1 MLLRDK
7 NPRVIIKIGMV
18 FVLFFFLMNLL
29 PHPTSSFG
37 DGLFDGVHGVLLGV
51 AIGLMMWGTW
61 LNGRNR
67 RTGTGN

>member
-1 MLLRDK
+1 MLLRER

-29 PHPTSSFG
+29 PHPTSPVG
-37 DGLFDGVHGVLLGV
+37 DDLFDGVHGMLLGV
-51 AIGLMMWGTW
+51 AMGLMMLGTY

-67 RTGTGN
+67 RAGNRS

>member
-1 MLLRDK
+1 MLLREK

-29 PHPTSSFG
+29 PHPTSRFG
-37 DGLFDGVHGVLLGV
+37 DGLFDGVHGMLLGV
-51 AIGLMMWGTW
+51 AMGLLMLGTY

-67 RTGTGN
+67 RAGNRS